1 MKYAIYTLVGLF
13 IVVMITPF
21 TIVTQTERAVVLRWG
36 VIDRVLEPGIHW
48 VTPLAEGVED
58 IDVSVQALE
67 INELSY
73 SKDGQTISVQATV
86 NYQID
91 PSKVDS
97 LYKEVRKDAENRY
110 VIPKTKNAVKSVV
123 SRYTAQGI
131 IDNRGNIS
139 GEVQR
144 ELEAELGSNFV
155 LVKNVAITNYDFDDR
170 YEAAIAEK
178 QVQEQQALAQANIT
192 KQEEEKKKQ
201 EILKAEAL
209 AETSR
214 LQAEALASANGEKV
228 IAKIYAEA
236 ALEQAKRWN
245 GVLPVNVYTG
255 APLPILNVKDSV
267 QQ

>member
-1 MKYAIYTLVGLF
+1 MKYVVLSLLAVFLVM
-13 IVVMITPF
+13 VVTPF
-21 TIVTQTERAVVLRWG
+21 TVVTQTERAVILHWG
-36 VIDRVLEPGIHW
+36 VVDRVLQPGIHW
-48 VTPLAEGVED
+48 VTPIAESVQD

-67 INELSY
+67 IKELAY
-73 SKDGQTISVQATV
+73 SKDGQTIEIAATI

-91 PSKVDS
+91 PLYVDS
-97 LYKEVRKDAENRY
+97 LYKEVRKDAEERY
-110 VIPKTKNAVKSVV
+110 VMPKSKNSIKTVI

-139 GEVQR
+139 TEVQKAI
-144 ELEAELGSNFV
+144 EQDLAANYI
-155 LVKNVAITNYDFDDR
+155 LVKNVSVTNYDFDDK
-170 YEAAIAEK
+170 YEAAIADK

-214 LQAEALASANGEKV
+214 LQAEALASSNGEKV

-236 ALEQAKRWN
+236 ALEQARQWDGK
-245 GVLPVNVYTG
+245 LPTNVYTG
-255 APLPILNVKDSV
+255 APLPILNVT
-267 QQ
+267 Q